1 MKELIE
7 AFIIDKFKC
16 KPPVEMSRVDMFV
29 NVNGEQCYRAI
40 YEGYSCN
47 DFVVA
52 TNSELLEFMWS
63 RINERI

>member
-16 KPPVEMSRVDMFV
+16 KPPVEMSRVDTFID
-29 NVNGEQCYRAI
+29 GEQCYEAI
-40 YEGYSCN
+40 YEGYSGY
-47 DFVVA
+47 DTVV